1 MDKVGPT
8 WENLNKLGSKYDK
21 PSFIIKIITINLGPT
36 SDAVRCAD
44 SGVNIGDRPEAD
56 GIASLRCFPRDFF
69 WIRDRDLL
77 GEGDASA
84 AAAADA
90 AITEALLLPG
100 FLEMLPVYDGLRDL
114 TF

>member
-1 MDKVGPT
+1 M
-8 WENLNKLGSKYDK
+8 
-21 PSFIIKIITINLGPT
+21 
-36 SDAVRCAD
+36 
-44 SGVNIGDRPEAD
+44 NIGDRPEAD
-56 GIASLRCFPRDFF
+56 GIASLRCLPRDFF

-77 GEGDASA
+77 GEGDAS
-84 AAAADA
+84 AAADA

>member
-1 MDKVGPT
+1 M
-8 WENLNKLGSKYDK
+8 
-21 PSFIIKIITINLGPT
+21 
-36 SDAVRCAD
+36 
-44 SGVNIGDRPEAD
+44 NIGDRPEAD

-84 AAAADA
+84 AAADADA